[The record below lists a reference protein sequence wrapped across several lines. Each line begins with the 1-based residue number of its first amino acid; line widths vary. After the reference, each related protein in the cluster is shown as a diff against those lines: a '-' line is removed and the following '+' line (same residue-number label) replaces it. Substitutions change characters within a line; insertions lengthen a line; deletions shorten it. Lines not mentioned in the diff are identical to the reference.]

1 MIVLRFLYCV
11 SLLNNFLYFYIQKI
25 EILFFQHIYD
35 SLLKRNKKTKQR
47 LTNSSNSSHLRLT
60 SNTQT
65 FKHLT
70 KMQIASGLNMNS
82 SVASANTMANC
93 SSNKYFMEDKYPAE
107 VNGIPYVPT
116 DWNSIFISS
125 LPAGF
130 DNSDKLGYLIEVVL
144 KLGSIKRIDFA
155 KHGTTG
161 KSLAFIHFNNWNNT
175 TGIQKFRKDIESL
188 GYVDLMGTH
197 TFWTSSI
204 EVNLRN
210 NGNTESYSQL
220 NRFFP
225 DCVKPG
231 TYLRMMINKNPV
243 KDTVLNIHQIAANAD
258 ELYEKVEQL
267 EEELTSTKEELTS
280 TKEELVTNNNLM
292 REVME
297 KYTIL
302 ANKLQYV
309 MENFVPRQPI
319 LAKSFCDEY
328 EPLSLDN
335 LIITDNGPLT
345 LNDLEITDDKE
356 EGEEEDTIVNQDDK
370 EKPANSEAEA
380 SVKKEEEVNNANS
393 GEESTTKNSTETE
406 TKEKDEPSAAANIR
420 DLEWAKIA
428 KELLGDVN
436 YKKHLIYQ
444 ANRILLRLRQ
454 LRLSAMRMRIK

>member
-1 MIVLRFLYCV
+1 
-11 SLLNNFLYFYIQKI
+11 
-25 EILFFQHIYD
+25 
-35 SLLKRNKKTKQR
+35 
-47 LTNSSNSSHLRLT
+47 
-60 SNTQT
+60 
-65 FKHLT
+65 
-70 KMQIASGLNMNS
+70 MQIASGLNMNS
-82 SVASANTMANC
+82 SVAASATATTTMANG

-130 DNSDKLGYLIEVVL
+130 DNNDKLGYLIEVVL

-161 KSLAFIHFNNWNNT
+161 KPLAFIHFNNWNNT

-225 DCVKPG
+225 DYVKPG

-267 EEELTSTKEELTS
+267 EQELTSTKEELM
-280 TKEELVTNNNLM
+280 TNNNLM

-302 ANKLQYV
+302 ANKLEYV

-319 LAKSFCDEY
+319 LSKSFCDEY
-328 EPLSLDN
+328 EPLSLDD
-335 LIITDNGPLT
+335 LVITDNGPLT
-345 LNDLEITDDKE
+345 LNDLETCNDKE
-356 EGEEEDTIVNQDDK
+356 EGEELDTIVNQDDI
-370 EKPANSEAEA
+370 
-380 SVKKEEEVNNANS
+380 
-393 GEESTTKNSTETE
+393 
-406 TKEKDEPSAAANIR
+406 DAAAL
-420 DLEWAKIA
+420 DLFKFNGII
-428 KELLGDVN
+428 N
-436 YKKHLIYQ
+436 
-444 ANRILLRLRQ
+444 NN
-454 LRLSAMRMRIK
+454 